1 MFEHLIPLF
10 QHLKRLLISL
20 VQLTT
25 RRPPFLFIILLAYH
39 FLTENVSKKDEQ
51 ACTRVYFIRPRGKG
65 IYFFK
70 GDDDSKGE

>member
-1 MFEHLIPLF
+1 M
-10 QHLKRLLISL
+10 
-20 VQLTT
+20 TT

-51 ACTRVYFIRPRGKG
+51 ACTQACTRVYFIRPRGKG

>member
-1 MFEHLIPLF
+1 
-10 QHLKRLLISL
+10 
-20 VQLTT
+20 LTT

-51 ACTRVYFIRPRGKG
+51 ARTRVYFIRPRGKG

-70 GDDDSKGE
+70 GNDDSKGE